1 MKDNIAQIFAL
12 RYENNVSASR
22 PLVAMVLAKVNASFS
37 ESPKSLSILP
47 SQLGSLDHIAQPM
60 KAMSSTGPLRVLL
73 VTARYLPHVGG
84 TEIHTYE
91 VARRLVEAGNHV
103 TVLTTDLSGKL
114 PQVDESEGVRIIR
127 VKAWPAN
134 RDYYFAP
141 KIYRS
146 ITQNKWDIVHLQGYH
161 TFVAPIAMLAA
172 WRSKTPYVVTFHSGG
187 HSSQM
192 RNALRGV
199 QQSLLRP
206 LLTRAER
213 LIAVSRF
220 EENFFREQL
229 GLPANNFVVIRN
241 GSYLPK
247 VVEPLDTTNDQTLIV
262 SVGRLE
268 RYKGHHRII
277 AALPKL
283 LAERPDVRLRIVGSG
298 PYETTLRR
306 IAQELGVADHVQIGA
321 ISSSDR
327 QGMASVLSGAK
338 VVVLLSDY
346 ESQGMAV
353 MEALALGRPVLV
365 SDTSALQELAQD
377 GLVESTPLDSS
388 PEQVARAVLCLLDQP
403 TASTSVDLPTWEACA
418 ADILAL
424 YRSSVRRTE

>member
-1 MKDNIAQIFAL
+1 
-12 RYENNVSASR
+12 
-22 PLVAMVLAKVNASFS
+22 
-37 ESPKSLSILP
+37 
-47 SQLGSLDHIAQPM
+47 
-60 KAMSSTGPLRVLL
+60 
-73 VTARYLPHVGG
+73 
-84 TEIHTYE
+84 
-91 VARRLVEAGNHV
+91 
-103 TVLTTDLSGKL
+103 
-114 PQVDESEGVRIIR
+114 
-127 VKAWPAN
+127 
-134 RDYYFAP
+134 
-141 KIYRS
+141 
-146 ITQNKWDIVHLQGYH
+146 
-161 TFVAPIAMLAA
+161 
-172 WRSKTPYVVTFHSGG
+172 
-187 HSSQM
+187 
-192 RNALRGV
+192 
-199 QQSLLRP
+199 

-220 EENFFREQL
+220 EANFFREQL
-229 GLPANNFVVIRN
+229 DLPANNFVVIRN

-247 VVEPLDTTNDQTLIV
+247 VVEPLDTANDQTLIV

-388 PEQVARAVLCLLDQP
+388 PEQVARAVLRLLDQP

-424 YRSSVRRTE
+424 YHSSVRRTE